1 MSDTCPACSGFIEK
15 GPDGAWRHLARWEPC
30 INARPHTRTATLLS
44 AEQRRALAQYLA
56 LRIERN
62 EWKYWLA
69 GGVVVLY
76 VALLSRGDWRIFAA
90 GLFIGVLTTFSF
102 IGTTERAHALLRRE
116 TTLIRITGSLTVDT
130 RKDADKEKRFV
141 RVDGRELVL
150 DGDVHVGR
158 ELGGIEY
165 TEKRGY
171 PLAIWDRDG
180 DLVWHRPEYE
190 PAALAVD
197 NLRAPRSG
205 FLEQPSLLHQ

>member
-1 MSDTCPACSGFIEK
+1 VSETCQACEGFIEK
-15 GPDGAWRHLARWEPC
+15 GPDGIWRHLARWEPC
-30 INARPHTRTATLLS
+30 ISARPRTRTATLIS
-44 AEQRRALAQYLA
+44 AEQRRALAAYLSV
-56 LRIERN
+56 RIERN

-69 GGVVVLY
+69 GGAVVLY
-76 VALLSRGDWRIFAA
+76 LALLSRGDWRIFAA
-90 GLFIGVLTTFSF
+90 GLVIGMVVTFSL
-102 IGTTERAHALLRRE
+102 IATAERAGALLRRE
-116 TTLIRITGSLTVDT
+116 TTLIRVTGSLTVDT

-150 DGDVHVGR
+150 DSDVHVGR

-190 PAALAVD
+190 PAPLVTDTMVLSA
-197 NLRAPRSG
+197 
-205 FLEQPSLLHQ
+205 